1 MKVVPNSSVENLSS
15 SQKALREA
23 AQEFESL
30 FIQQLFKEMRKSVSD
45 SDLFGDR
52 DAKDFQSMLDEEMS
66 IKLSKGGGIGLSDV
80 IYKQLVNFVAKD
92 DWENNLR
99 GSLVP
104 LFFISVMIAG
114 YCY

>member
-1 MKVVPNSSVENLSS
+1 MKVVPNSSVKNLSS

-52 DAKDFQSMLDEEMS
+52 DAEKTFQSMLDEEMS

-92 DWENNLR
+92 D
-99 GSLVP
+99 
-104 LFFISVMIAG
+104 
-114 YCY
+114 